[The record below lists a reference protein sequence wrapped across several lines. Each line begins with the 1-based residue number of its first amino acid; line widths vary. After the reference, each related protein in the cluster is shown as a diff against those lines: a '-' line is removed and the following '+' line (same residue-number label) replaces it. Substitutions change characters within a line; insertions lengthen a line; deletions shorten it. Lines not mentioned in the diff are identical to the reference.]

1 MRVLFV
7 SPQRLGCGE
16 AEFGRLWARELRKV
30 GVFVHEY
37 DGSWPAVYARG
48 HVYLP
53 GDLSKFDLIH
63 LNWGPANMGHYLP
76 AHFPKGSPPL
86 SLFLCDVPPNSSTAL
101 HQYADLIWATEPAER
116 AIVVKHHLPPY
127 QGPFVLPPPP
137 EKPRIGITGIRKDSG
152 TQLVRDLCTN
162 RGWELSESQGWV
174 STDEEIARLASCT
187 LNVCWYK
194 ETGRGTSMGAA
205 YALAARRPLLLSGSS
220 MFDYL
225 EPWRG
230 EYYRSAWCAEHEQ
243 LFGVQPLEG
252 HINLILR
259 DIQDRCDRQPT
270 LVLRDLAW
278 EKLAQR
284 IKLEWEILVSRG
296 GA

>member
-1 MRVLFV
+1 MTRVLFV

-30 GVFVHEY
+30 GVSVHEW
-37 DGSWPAVYARG
+37 DGSWPAVYQRG

-53 GDLSKFDLIH
+53 DDLRQYDLIH

-76 AHFPKGSPPL
+76 SHFPRGKPL
-86 SLFLCDVPPNSSTAL
+86 SLFLCDVPPHSSTDL
-101 HQYADLIWATEPAER
+101 QLFADLVWATEPAEN
-116 AIVVKHHLPPY
+116 ATVIKHHLPPY

-152 TQLVRDLCTN
+152 TQLVRDLCAA
-162 RGWELSESQGWV
+162 RGWELSESSPKWYD
-174 STDEEIARLASCT
+174 TDEEIARLASCT

-205 YALAARRPLLLSGSS
+205 YALAARRPLILSGSS

-225 EPWRG
+225 EPWRD
-230 EYYRSAWCAEHEQ
+230 EVYRSHERGPAA
-243 LFGVQPLEG
+243 LAALVGRVLD
-252 HINLILR
+252 
-259 DIQDRCDRQPT
+259 DITERRDRQPSR
-270 LVLRDLAW
+270 VLTELAW
-278 EKLAQR
+278 GKLAR
-284 IKLEWEILVSRG
+284 EIKARWEGVVGR
-296 GA
+296 